1 MLDAQAIWDR
11 FGRLPRAGRW
21 AVAAAIGAAVFLVW
35 DAAIRP
41 VADSWNSRAD
51 EMLADARRAG
61 DGARRRQQVTGL
73 ADPIRALGA
82 VEKPGDE
89 PQGTSDLHAVVNEVL
104 KRHRVT
110 KDSFNYRGATKLP
123 RGSLA
128 KVIHP
133 KKRLER
139 ITGDL
144 RFEATQEDTMAII
157 SELEGSPLV
166 ESISSVR
173 LTRQSGPRKLTVDLT
188 VDAWIEAFDET
199 GRRTG
204 GI

>member
-1 MLDAQAIWDR
+1 MLDTQAMWDR

-21 AVAAAIGAAVFLVW
+21 AAAAAIGAAAFLLW
-35 DAAIRP
+35 DAGIRP
-41 VADSWNSRAD
+41 LADEWNSRAD
-51 EMLADARRAG
+51 VMLADSRRAG
-61 DGARRRQQVTGL
+61 EGGKRRQQVTGL
-73 ADPIRALGA
+73 ADPIRALGV

-89 PQGTSDLHAVVNEVL
+89 PQGNSDLLGVVNDVL

-123 RGSLA
+123 RGALA

-144 RFEATQEDTMAII
+144 RFEATQEDALAII
-157 SELEGSPLV
+157 SELESSPLV
-166 ESISSVR
+166 EAVSSVR

-188 VDAWIEAFDET
+188 LDAWIEAFDEPS
-199 GRRTG
+199 RRTG
-204 GI
+204 GT